1 MTERTTEDLILM
13 KRRDLAA
20 LHTDELNA
28 ALFPLP
34 VADDDISAVDKAAIR
49 VDVIALVKQHRRE
62 VDAWSRANG

>member
-1 MTERTTEDLILM
+1 MTERTDLILI

-62 VDAWSRANG
+62 VDAWLRANG